1 MREPYFQCVALTYHG
16 ICIIINSTWLAGNE
30 LWLKKN
36 EKCCMNCDYSRYSP
50 EYWHDHYLIQARL
63 YCARPTMNEAA
74 VKADGCCEYFVHT
87 EEEDK

>member
-1 MREPYFQCVALTYHG
+1 MAE
-16 ICIIINSTWLAGNE
+16 
-30 LWLKKN
+30 KN

-87 EEEDK
+87 EDEDK